1 MCRFSVQKLET
12 FCLFSLYYGQRA
24 TGLPLNPKQH
34 ILCVDTK
41 APQIY
46 NGIEETSPYKIFR

>member
-12 FCLFSLYYGQRA
+12 FCIFYLYYGQRA
-24 TGLPLNPKQH
+24 TGFPLNPKQR

-46 NGIEETSPYKIFR
+46 NEIEKTSTYKIFR